1 MFLSFEVAT
10 QNLILGVVPESLE
23 VLIFGVA
30 LVLLTIGLR
39 WVLKRSEKDAG
50 SEIKHTTK

>member
-1 MFLSFEVAT
+1 MFLSFEAAT